1 MQDDSALRD
10 DSEAT
15 LLSTYDSTLQ
25 LMTPLLSA
33 FEAEEGDECV
43 CCRWTQHA
51 QRVIAGSNTSRELQA
66 RNTCTE
72 LQMENHV
79 NGLIFI
85 GL

>member
-1 MQDDSALRD
+1 MFFNDMQEDSALRD

-33 FEAEEGDECV
+33 FEVEEGDECA

-51 QRVIAGSNTSRELQA
+51 QRVIAQPPLA
-66 RNTCTE
+66 RPPAA
-72 LQMENHV
+72 
-79 NGLIFI
+79 
-85 GL
+85 